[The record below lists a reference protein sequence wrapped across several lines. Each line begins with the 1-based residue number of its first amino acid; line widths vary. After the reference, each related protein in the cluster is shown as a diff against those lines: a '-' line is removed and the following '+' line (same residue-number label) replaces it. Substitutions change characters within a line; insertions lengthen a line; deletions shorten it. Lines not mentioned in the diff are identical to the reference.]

1 MLGLVTYVQQK
12 LGDEGVGEAWEESLR
27 RGWKRTFMNELL
39 PIRWYGLP
47 LNPSRPLED
56 FDHDPCVWY
65 WYKDP
70 GAIPDEYWR
79 RYGLERARG

>member
-27 RGWKRTFMNELL
+27 RDWKRTFMNELL
-39 PIRWYGLP
+39 LIRWYGLP
-47 LNPSRPLED
+47 LNPSRPPED

-70 GAIPDEYWR
+70 AAIPDEYWR